1 MRSNY
6 ETVRHRALHRYA
18 ILMFLLSLATQG
30 FAATSYLEELN
41 AEAASE
47 SDGATNTSA
56 PASNADWNKQQ
67 TTGNHG
73 KIDQGLSMEQFEKTL
88 KSNFYGSY
96 LFYSALSDAKQTVVY
111 EEYKK
116 NNDIEH
122 LREVI
127 QQQMTN

>member
-1 MRSNY
+1 MRSDY
-6 ETVRHRALHRYA
+6 ETVRRRALHRYA
-18 ILMFLLSLATQG
+18 ILVFLLSVTTQC

-47 SDGATNTSA
+47 SDGANNTSA
-56 PASNADWNKQQ
+56 PASKADWNKQQ
-67 TTGNHG
+67 TTGNHE
-73 KIDQGLSMEQFEKTL
+73 KIDKGLSKEQFEKTL
-88 KSNFYGSY
+88 KSRFYGSY
-96 LFYSALSDAKQTVVY
+96 LFYSALSDTKQAVVY

-127 QQQMTN
+127 KQQMTN